1 MRGTVKLLFR
11 FALTAIFVF
20 PTVVFAQTIQTIVLP
35 SGHKNSNPA
44 PDGALPAGGVISHGG
59 YLYGTTPS
67 GANNAPSP
75 PYLCGFSNG
84 CGSVFRVNIA
94 SGKLTTI
101 YKFCS
106 QPNCTDG
113 GHPVA
118 GLVYKNGAYYGTTE
132 TGGNST
138 SGLGAGTVFKLSPP
152 AKGETGWKETVL
164 YAFCSLAN
172 CADGNNPQSTLVVDK
187 CGNLYG
193 TTRGGAPEGG
203 YGTVFEL
210 NPTTG
215 ALTTLYTFSG
225 GTDGG
230 SPYAG
235 VVFGKGGLLYGTTY
249 AGGSYGDGSVFELNP
264 ATKAFTTVY
273 SFPTV
278 SCPPNN
284 CYPNGLQPVAS
295 LTTDAKGDL
304 YGTTTGGGAFGYGA
318 VFELA
323 PGKKGAWTQTV
334 LYSFTSG
341 NDGYDPGG
349 PVAFDAAGML
359 YGTTPYGGSSGAQG
373 TVFQLNPSTKSL
385 TTLYSFVGVLSEGCP
400 PNCDTFYANGDQPLG
415 ALSVDSQTG
424 AIYGTTQGGG
434 SMAPDNCFNDF
445 DSGCGTIF
453 ILKPERSL
461 RAQQAQPGSLH
472 WVDHRH

>member
-11 FALTAIFVF
+11 FALAAIFVL
-20 PTVVFAQTIQTIVLP
+20 PTVVFAQSIQTTVLP

-84 CGSVFRVNIA
+84 CGSVFRINIA

-187 CGNLYG
+187 SGNLYG

-249 AGGSYGDGSVFELNP
+249 AG
-264 ATKAFTTVY
+264 
-273 SFPTV
+273 
-278 SCPPNN
+278 
-284 CYPNGLQPVAS
+284 
-295 LTTDAKGDL
+295 
-304 YGTTTGGGAFGYGA
+304 
-318 VFELA
+318 
-323 PGKKGAWTQTV
+323 
-334 LYSFTSG
+334 
-341 NDGYDPGG
+341 
-349 PVAFDAAGML
+349 
-359 YGTTPYGGSSGAQG
+359 
-373 TVFQLNPSTKSL
+373 
-385 TTLYSFVGVLSEGCP
+385 
-400 PNCDTFYANGDQPLG
+400 
-415 ALSVDSQTG
+415 
-424 AIYGTTQGGG
+424 
-434 SMAPDNCFNDF
+434 
-445 DSGCGTIF
+445 
-453 ILKPERSL
+453 
-461 RAQQAQPGSLH
+461 
-472 WVDHRH
+472 